1 MSDEGKYGILAPQ
14 KDITLPHSSSQAAL
28 HLHGYRAR
36 DLADG
41 DMLGHLLHFHFLA
54 STSHVKR
61 QLGNFTWLLSIE
73 GSILSDGTWYLVN
86 FEALVSRNRS
96 KSKYAKLSEVLHQY

>member
-1 MSDEGKYGILAPQ
+1 M
-14 KDITLPHSSSQAAL
+14 
-28 HLHGYRAR
+28 
-36 DLADG
+36 ADG
-41 DMLGHLLHFHFLA
+41 YILGHLLYFHFLT

-61 QLGNFTWLLSIE
+61 QLENFCMVPFK

-96 KSKYAKLSEVLHQY
+96 KSKYAKLSKVLHQY